1 MKKIQMFSIH
11 CNSRI
16 KSWKNQKRSTK
27 NDRIKLFLNK
37 YNWGEINFPSGKDDW
52 KKVEKNNVTT
62 DLNVLYTKKGKNISL
77 FI

>member
-1 MKKIQMFSIH
+1 MKKIHMFSIH

>member
-37 YNWGEINFPSGKDDW
+37 YNWGEINFPSRKDDW

>member
-1 MKKIQMFSIH
+1 MKKIHMFSIH

-27 NDRIKLFLNK
+27 KDRIKLFLNK
-37 YNWGEINFPSGKDDW
+37 YNWGKTNFPSGKGDW
-52 KKVEKNNVTT
+52 KQVEKNNVKT